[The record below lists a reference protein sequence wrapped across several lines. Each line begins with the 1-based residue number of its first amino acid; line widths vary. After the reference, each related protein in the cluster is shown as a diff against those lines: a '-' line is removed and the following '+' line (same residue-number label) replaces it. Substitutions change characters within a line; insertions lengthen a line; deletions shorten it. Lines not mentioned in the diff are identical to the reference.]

1 MNSDTAASAPT
12 PAFRDLAL
20 IAPLLRKLDELG
32 YESPSPIQAATIPL
46 LLAGTR
52 RDRPGP
58 DRHRQDRRVRP
69 APAQQAR
76 PVQDQAA
83 GAGAGADP
91 RTGDPGR
98 RGLPELRRAHARLP
112 RAADLRR
119 PELRP
124 AAAAPCAAACTSS
137 SVRPAASSTT
147 WTRARSTCRSCRCL
161 VLDEAD
167 EMLRMGFID
176 DVEQILKKTP
186 PTRQVALFSATM
198 PAPIRRIAQ
207 TYLREPGRDHDR
219 SQDPHRRQHP
229 PALLAG
235 QRPAQARRAD
245 PHPRGRTVRRR

>member
-20 IAPLLRKLDELG
+20 IAPLLRNLDELG
-32 YESPSPIQAATIPL
+32 YETPSPIQAATIPL
-46 LLAGTR
+46 LLAG
-52 RDRPGP
+52 RDVLG
-58 DRHRQDRRVRP
+58 Q
-69 APAQQAR
+69 AQTGTGKTAAFAL
-76 PVQDQAA
+76 PILLSKLDLSKTQAA

-98 RGLPELRRAHARLP
+98 RGVPALRRAHARLP

-137 SVRPAASSTT
+137 SARPAASSTT
-147 WTRARSTCRSCRCL
+147 STRARWTCRSCATL

-176 DVEQILKKTP
+176 DVE
-186 PTRQVALFSATM
+186 
-198 PAPIRRIAQ
+198 
-207 TYLREPGRDHDR
+207 
-219 SQDPHRRQHP
+219 
-229 PALLAG
+229 
-235 QRPAQARRAD
+235 
-245 PHPRGRTVRRR
+245 